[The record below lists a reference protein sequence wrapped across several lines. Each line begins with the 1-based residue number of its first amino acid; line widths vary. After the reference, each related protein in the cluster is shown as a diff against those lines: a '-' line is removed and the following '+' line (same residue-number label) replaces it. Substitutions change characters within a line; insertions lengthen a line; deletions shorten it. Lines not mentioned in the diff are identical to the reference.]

1 MRRPA
6 KIILGLLGALV
17 LVLVLAAIVLP
28 LLFDSEDVKRA
39 ITREVSQR
47 TGREFRIDGPLEISV
62 FPWLAVKAE
71 QLSLGN
77 APGFTGEPLAR
88 IGQARVG
95 VALMPLLHKRLVA
108 DRVELHGLV
117 LNLEVDANGHSNW
130 EDLASSG
137 AAPGE
142 GSHGLFSA
150 PQIAGLDIVD
160 GQLEFRDRQAGSDYA
175 VSQLDLQTGALG
187 GGAPVPVQLSLDL
200 ADRAAGSTLG
210 LGFSADV
217 TPGARLRR
225 FDLSGVKLEL
235 SPGGFRDPLVLN
247 APAGR
252 ADLDA
257 GTLDIGSFS
266 ARLGDL
272 SATGELAATGIPA
285 APAFRGRLESKEFK
299 PRKLLASLGMEPP
312 VTADPDAL
320 GRASLSTAFSGHGAQ
335 LSLTDVALDLDQ
347 SKLTGRL
354 ELQSAAAPA
363 IQFDA
368 FLDSMDLDRYLAPEE
383 PSADTSATNLP
394 GKELEGLDVTGTV
407 HADSLRLAG
416 LDLTDAVIGV
426 RLVNGRLRLHPLDA
440 NLYGGTYGGDITLDA
455 SKRVPHLSLDEKL
468 EAVPFQRLAGDLL
481 GSERLSGTAFGHLR
495 AKGKGATVAKVL
507 GSLSGDLS
515 LNLDNGALEG
525 VNVWYEI
532 RRALAAY
539 RGVEPPAPEPNRTVF
554 SSLQLDADMNDGI
567 LQTRKLA
574 GELPFLSLQGQGS
587 VNLAAASV
595 DLRLVAAVR
604 NTPELA
610 KDPLAGQLAGKSVPL
625 TIRGSLGDPRVAV
638 DWGSLLKTEAADRLL
653 DKLLG
658 PKPKPKT
665 GAEPATDG
673 QQAPAQ
679 APEADQ
685 SREAAR
691 ALLESLI
698 KGQQKDSGDEKQ
710 DQGGGG

>member
-1 MRRPA
+1 MRRPV

-17 LVLVLAAIVLP
+17 LVLALAAIVLP

-47 TGREFRIDGPLEISV
+47 TGREFQIAGPLEISV

-77 APGFTGEPLAR
+77 AQGFTGEHLAR

-95 VALMPLLHKRLVA
+95 VALMPLLHRRLVA
-108 DRVELHGLV
+108 DRVELRGLE
-117 LNLEVDANGHSNW
+117 LNLEVNAKGHSNW
-130 EDLASSG
+130 EDLTSSG
-137 AAPGE
+137 AAADE
-142 GSHGLFSA
+142 GSQGMFSA

-160 GQLEFRDRQAGSDYA
+160 GQIEFKDRQAGTDYL
-175 VSQLDLQTGALG
+175 VSKLDLQTGALG
-187 GGAPVPVQLSLDL
+187 GGAPVPVQLTLDL
-200 ADRAAGSTLG
+200 ADRSAGTTLA
-210 LGFSADV
+210 LGFAADV
-217 TPGARLRR
+217 APDPRLQH

-235 SPGGFRDPLVLN
+235 SPDGFHDPLVLH
-247 APAGR
+247 APTARAG
-252 ADLDA
+252 LEA
-257 GTLDIGSFS
+257 GTLDIDSFT
-266 ARLGDL
+266 AELGEL
-272 SATGELAATGIPA
+272 SATGKLGATGIPA
-285 APAFRGRLESKEFK
+285 APVFKGRLESKEFK
-299 PRKLLASLGMEPP
+299 PRKLLASLGLEAP

-320 GRASLSTAFSGHGAQ
+320 GRASLSAAFNGHGTQ
-335 LSLTDVALDLDQ
+335 LSLTDLALDLDQ

-354 ELQSAAAPA
+354 ELEEAAAPT
-363 IQFDA
+363 IKFDV

-383 PSADTSATNLP
+383 PSADTGATTLP

-407 HADSLRLAG
+407 HADSLRMAG

-481 GSERLSGTAFGHLR
+481 GSQRLSGTAFGHLR

-507 GSLSGDLS
+507 GNLSGDLS

-539 RGVEPPAPEPNRTVF
+539 RGAEPPAPEPNRTVF
-554 SSLQLDADMNDGI
+554 STLQLDADLSDGI
-567 LQTRKLA
+567 LQTRKLT

-587 VNLAAASV
+587 VNLAGASM

-665 GAEPATDG
+665 GGEPAADG
-673 QQAPAQ
+673 QQTPAQ
-679 APEADQ
+679 EQETDQ
-685 SREAAR
+685 TRDAAR

-698 KGQQKDSGDEKQ
+698 KGQQKDTGDEKEG
-710 DQGGGG
+710 QGGG